1 MRDKNW
7 PEILIG
13 GGTKNR
19 RDYKGSSANCCKI
32 IEEVKSA
39 NGYISVGSDAHYCS
53 QVGDFE
59 HALKLLEAQK
69 FPEEK
74 IINSSLMLTSSFLE
88 IKEVLHW

>member
-1 MRDKNW
+1 MGN
-7 PEILIG
+7 
-13 GGTKNR
+13 
-19 RDYKGSSANCCKI
+19 
-32 IEEVKSA
+32 
-39 NGYISVGSDAHYCS
+39 
-53 QVGDFE
+53 FE